1 MNITP
6 LRPYQTGVKKVS
18 AVDRK
23 SFYTTIG
30 ALAEEA
36 RQPAE
41 QTQNVDRLD
50 ISGTAQRSEVEK
62 TAWTLTQQAAQPTAA
77 QRIDS
82 LRAAVQSRTYSVPA
96 SEIADAMVSSWR
108 ML

>member
-18 AVDRK
+18 TVDRK
-23 SFYTTIG
+23 SFYSTVS
-30 ALAEEA
+30 ALADET

-62 TAWTLTQQAAQPTAA
+62 TAWTLTQQTARTAGA

-82 LRAAVQSRTYSVPA
+82 LRTAVQNRTYSVPA

>member
-6 LRPYQTGVKKVS
+6 LRPYQTGVKKVN

-23 SFYTTIG
+23 SFYSTIG
-30 ALAEEA
+30 TLADEA

-50 ISGTAQRSEVEK
+50 ISGGAQRSELEK
-62 TAWTLTQQAAQPTAA
+62 TAWTLTQQTAHAAGA

-82 LRAAVQSRTYSVPA
+82 LRTAVQNRTYSVPA
-96 SEIADAMVSSWR
+96 DQIADAMVSSWR

>member
-1 MNITP
+1 MNISP
-6 LRPYQTGVKKVS
+6 VRSYQTGVNKIG

-23 SFYTTIG
+23 SFYSAIG
-30 ALAEEA
+30 ALADEA

-50 ISGTAQRSEVEK
+50 ISGGAQRSEVEK
-62 TAWTLTQQAAQPTAA
+62 TAWTLTQQTARSAGA
-77 QRIDS
+77 QRTDS
-82 LRAAVQSRTYSVPA
+82 LRTAVQNRTYSVPA

>member
-6 LRPYQTGVKKVS
+6 VRSYQTGVGKIG

-23 SFYTTIG
+23 SFYSVIG
-30 ALAEEA
+30 TLADEA
-36 RQPAE
+36 RQPAG
-41 QTQNVDRLD
+41 QAQNVDRLD
-50 ISGTAQRSEVEK
+50 ISGGAQRSEVEK
-62 TAWTLTQQAAQPTAA
+62 TAWTLTQQTARSAGA

-82 LRAAVQSRTYSVPA
+82 LRMAVQNRTYCVPA
-96 SEIADAMVSSWR
+96 GEIADAMVSSWR

>member
-6 LRPYQTGVKKVS
+6 LRPYQAGVKKVS

-23 SFYTTIG
+23 GFYTALG
-30 ALAEEA
+30 AAAEEA

-41 QTQNVDRLD
+41 QNVDRLD
-50 ISGTAQRSEVEK
+50 ISGGVPRSVGEK
-62 TAWTLTQQAAQPTAA
+62 TAWSLTQQAARPAGA
-77 QRIDS
+77 QRLES

-96 SEIADAMVSSWR
+96 EQIANAMVSSWR

>member
-6 LRPYQTGVKKVS
+6 LRPYGSGVKKVS

-23 SFYTTIG
+23 SFYTAIG
-30 ALAEEA
+30 ALADEA

-41 QTQNVDRLD
+41 QAQNVDRLD
-50 ISGTAQRSEVEK
+50 ISGSAQRSEVEK
-62 TAWTLTQQAAQPTAA
+62 TAWTLTQQTARSAGA

-82 LRAAVQSRTYSVPA
+82 LRTAVQNRTYYVPA
-96 SEIADAMVSSWR
+96 SEIADAMVSAWR

>member
-23 SFYTTIG
+23 SFYSAIG
-30 ALAEEA
+30 ALADEA

-41 QTQNVDRLD
+41 QAQNVDRLD
-50 ISGTAQRSEVEK
+50 ISGGAQRSEVEK
-62 TAWTLTQQAAQPTAA
+62 TAWTLTQQTARTAPA

-82 LRAAVQSRTYSVPA
+82 LRTAVHSRTYSVPA
-96 SEIADAMVSSWR
+96 DQIADAMVSSWR